1 MRKKGKVKNIELF
14 DVYGNCKWSRRSLIV
29 KSNIRLMA
37 AWDIVADDYYKER
50 FNFLRVVNHSKL
62 LISELN

>member
-1 MRKKGKVKNIELF
+1 MRKTGTKKNIELF
-14 DVYGNCKWSRRSLIV
+14 DVYGNCKYSRRSLIV
-29 KSNIRLMA
+29 KSNIRLLE

>member
-1 MRKKGKVKNIELF
+1 MKRTKKKKNNQLF
-14 DVYGNCKWSRRSLIV
+14 DVYGNCKLSRRSLIV
-29 KSNIRLMA
+29 KSNIRLLE
-37 AWDIVADDYYKER
+37 AWDIVTDDYYKER